1 MDFCENTL
9 IFCIRDFNPAIIVGE
24 ISLSCPTREE
34 TGVLG
39 MNNDNLT
46 FTVGQPFPQRLD
58 PLRNVVPNP
67 VQLHGTMWTVSL

>member
-1 MDFCENTL
+1 MDFCENIL
-9 IFCIRDFNPAIIVGE
+9 IFCIRDYLSASTNGD
-24 ISLSCPTREE
+24 ISSSCPTRAV

-67 VQLHGTMWTVSL
+67 VQLHGTNWTVSL